1 MARMLTTGEVAKR
14 LGAAISSVKLW
25 ANQGKFPGAIREQ
38 TPVGSYWMIP
48 EAALKGFE
56 MGKPGRPRK
65 QGPPE
70 GKKAKRRGVEGGS
83 PKPNRDRQSG

>member
-1 MARMLTTGEVAKR
+1 MAKMLTTGEVAKR
-14 LGAAISSVKLW
+14 LGAGISSVKLW
-25 ANQGKFPGAIREQ
+25 ANQGRFPGAVREQ

-65 QGPPE
+65 QPPSE
-70 GKKAKRRGVEGGS
+70 RMSAKKAGS
-83 PKPNRDRQSG
+83 RKPAGKTK